1 MMLSRSDRRSVV
13 LFLVAGLIA
22 FAVDY
27 GVFRLGSAVGATP
40 LAARGVSWWA
50 AVTTTFAINS
60 LVTFRAPAA
69 SDRPGRGL
77 RGLRRDRFLPYVATQ
92 ALGGLISLGTFL
104 ALLPLLRP
112 LLSLVVATL
121 AAASCN
127 YLGARAVLVRRA
139 TRQGAGG
146 AEG

>member
-27 GVFRLGSAVGATP
+27 GVFRLASAVGATP

-69 SDRPGRGL
+69 PDRPG

-92 ALGGLISLGTFL
+92 ALGGLVSLGTFL